1 MGFLSSL
8 STRSGDHVVTG
19 KASSGIPSN
28 GYLPTL
34 GSVPSV
40 AGVQVSQATA
50 VTVSVV
56 YAAVMQRAKDFARC
70 TPRIFSV
77 ADGRA
82 GDAILDHPL
91 SALLRSPNWVQ
102 TWFEFAVQMEV
113 ALLLRGNAYAVILR
127 DHRGDPTAL
136 IPVNP
141 DNVMVLEASDGQLFY
156 NINRQGL
163 FQIAAL
169 RGLPVSIPAEDVFH
183 LRGLAFNMTVGIS
196 PISLARDSIGVS
208 MAQEQQAGRW
218 ISNGARPAGIL
229 TVKNQLSEPAAE
241 RLRKQWQNL
250 REGLSNTGTT
260 AILEDGMDWKP
271 MQLNSVDLQFIEQRK
286 LSVEDVSRWFGVP
299 LWKLNVSTELK
310 SLRLDDADQ
319 AYVNATIMPDLELWE
334 QKFDKEFSLRDNGMM
349 ADFDERKLLRASEST
364 RVDNQRK
371 RVMSALATP
380 NECRAEEGL
389 PPLPG
394 GDELMFPVNAA
405 ALGSDVSG
413 SAADHAG
420 RPDDGTLADP
430 GNGSRRQDGE

>member
-1 MGFLSSL
+1 MASCSTILTARASFRLRRCAACGFH
-8 STRSGDHVVTG
+8 SG
-19 KASSGIPSN
+19 
-28 GYLPTL
+28 
-34 GSVPSV
+34 
-40 AGVQVSQATA
+40 
-50 VTVSVV
+50 
-56 YAAVMQRAKDFARC
+56 
-70 TPRIFSV
+70 
-77 ADGRA
+77 
-82 GDAILDHPL
+82 
-91 SALLRSPNWVQ
+91 
-102 TWFEFAVQMEV
+102 
-113 ALLLRGNAYAVILR
+113 
-127 DHRGDPTAL
+127 
-136 IPVNP
+136 
-141 DNVMVLEASDGQLFY
+141 
-156 NINRQGL
+156 
-163 FQIAAL
+163 
-169 RGLPVSIPAEDVFH
+169 EDVFH